1 MKHIKFFNKPLLRIL
16 TIAAA
21 IIVFACVVYRF
32 SLHHQFFSWYLAN
45 FISQEQQSNSIQL
58 HNYRVVIEA
67 QPIQGIDQASGLT
80 YNYDNNHLF
89 LINDAPQKIIELNAD
104 GKVLREI
111 NLTGFEDTEAIS
123 YLGNNQFA
131 VVEEGK
137 YRITVVTIKNDTKV
151 ISKQSNFKTV
161 AVDIYP
167 VSMDGFEGL
176 AYYAEE
182 KSFLVA
188 KEGLPL
194 VAHQVYGLMSNNVN
208 NINIFF
214 ISGVYC
220 KAKFLR
226 CASPLPIKQ
235 LKTIN

>member
-1 MKHIKFFNKPLLRIL
+1 MLYPSNLKAISLATNPLYFYPQIFL
-16 TIAAA
+16 
-21 IIVFACVVYRF
+21 
-32 SLHHQFFSWYLAN
+32 
-45 FISQEQQSNSIQL
+45 NS
-58 HNYRVVIEA
+58 
-67 QPIQGIDQASGLT
+67 
-80 YNYDNNHLF
+80 LF
-89 LINDAPQKIIELNAD
+89 LINDVPQKIIELNAD

-176 AYYAEE
+176 AYDAEE

-208 NINIFF
+208 NSSF
-214 ISGVYC
+214 GVQNQQ
-220 KAKFLR
+220 KG
-226 CASPLPIKQ
+226 ID
-235 LKTIN
+235 N